1 MSRDVD
7 ELVEAIERNTKAN
20 ERLSKNLQDLCN
32 SVNDMV
38 VVMESPEYFDDG
50 DDFEE
55 SELSEFSFKAPG
67 SGTA

>member
-7 ELVEAIERNTKAN
+7 ELFEALERNTKAQD
-20 ERLSKNLQDLCN
+20 RVSAQLQDLCN

-38 VVMESPEYFDDG
+38 VMMDSPEFFDDG
-50 DDFEE
+50 DDFGE